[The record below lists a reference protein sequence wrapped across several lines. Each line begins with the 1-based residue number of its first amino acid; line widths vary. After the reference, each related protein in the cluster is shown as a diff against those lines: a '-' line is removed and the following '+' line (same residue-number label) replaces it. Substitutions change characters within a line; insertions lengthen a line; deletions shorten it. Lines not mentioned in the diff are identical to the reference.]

1 MVSLN
6 GGKPFP
12 AKGASMNFTIKSRL
26 GMLWALAVL
35 SAMVLGGNGLV
46 THDTIA
52 DSTATTR
59 QAFEQQT
66 LLTRF
71 EVERLQLTLAAMDAI
86 IDRADGAIESERE
99 AQMAGLVSRMAED
112 AKRIAALSQG
122 GQEKDLAEQLPDR
135 VAELVVLIRQDLK
148 QAIESRAPQSDFDEL
163 DDNIDSASRKVS
175 LIVRT
180 LSASVETRITEAW
193 TDQDTT
199 LTTTNRVGLGA
210 TGLALVAVSI
220 LAWLIVRSITRPL
233 AALTLAMRKLAGG
246 DKSVD
251 APHTSA
257 KDELGEMARA
267 LGVLKDGLL
276 HADNLAAEQ
285 EDMKA
290 RAQAER
296 RAQLTTLAGSF
307 EQGVKGVVSRVADA
321 ASGMKSTAEGLADMA
336 EESGSHAQA
345 LSGSAETT
353 AANVQTVA
361 AAAEE
366 LSASISEI
374 AGRVSRSST
383 IARNAVDEARKVD
396 DVVRSLADAAARIG
410 DVVQMIG
417 DIAGQ
422 TNLLALNA
430 TIEAARA
437 GEAGKG
443 FAVVAA
449 EVKSLSNQTAK
460 ATEEISTQIATI
472 QSVVKQVVSAI
483 SGIAQ
488 VIADIDETA
497 GSIAASVEQQGSAT
511 REIAAS
517 AQQAASGTMEM
528 SENVAQMTQVV
539 DMVRASANEVLTA
552 ADLLT
557 GNSDALHG
565 EVEKFLGSVRAG

>member
-1 MVSLN
+1 
-6 GGKPFP
+6 
-12 AKGASMNFTIKSRL
+12 MNVTIKSRL

-35 SAMVLGGNGLV
+35 SATVLGGNGLV
-46 THDTIA
+46 THDIIA
-52 DSTATTR
+52 GSTAATR
-59 QAFEQQT
+59 HAFEQHS

-71 EVERLQLTLAAMDAI
+71 EAERLQLTLAAMDAI
-86 IDRADGAIESERE
+86 IDRADGSIESERE
-99 AQMAGLVSRMAED
+99 AQIAGIASRMADD
-112 AKRIAALSQG
+112 ARHIAALSHPP
-122 GQEKDLAEQLPDR
+122 QEKDLAEQLPDR
-135 VAELVVLIRQDLK
+135 VAELVTLIRQDLK
-148 QAIESRAPQSDFDEL
+148 QAIEARASQSDFDDL
-163 DDNIDSASRKVS
+163 DDNIDGASRKVS

-180 LSASVETRITEAW
+180 LSASVETRIAEAW
-193 TDQDTT
+193 TDQDSTMI
-199 LTTTNRVGLGA
+199 TTNRVGLGA

-220 LAWLIVRSITRPL
+220 LAWLIVRSITVPL
-233 AALTLAMRKLAGG
+233 AALTGAMRKLAGG
-246 DKSVD
+246 DKTVE

-267 LGVLKDGLL
+267 LEVLKDGLL
-276 HADNLAAEQ
+276 HADTLAAEQ
-285 EDMKA
+285 EGMKA
-290 RAQAER
+290 RTAAER

-307 EQGVKGVVSRVADA
+307 EQGVKGVVSRVAAA
-321 ASGMKSTAEGLADMA
+321 ASGMKSTAEGLALMA
-336 EESGSHAQA
+336 EDSGSHAQS
-345 LSGSAETT
+345 LSGTADIT

-366 LSASISEI
+366 LSASIAEI
-374 AGRVSRSST
+374 AGRVGQSST
-383 IARNAVDEARKVD
+383 IARNAVQEARKVD
-396 DVVRSLADAAARIG
+396 DIVRSLADAAARIG
-410 DVVQMIG
+410 DVVQMIS

-443 FAVVAA
+443 FAVVAS

-460 ATEEISTQIATI
+460 ATEEISTQIATV
-472 QSVVKQVVSAI
+472 QSVVKQVVTAI
-483 SGIAQ
+483 AGIAQ
-488 VIADIDETA
+488 VIAHIDETSS
-497 GSIAASVEQQGSAT
+497 SIAASVEQQGSAT

-539 DMVRASANEVLTA
+539 DMVRASANEVLSA

-565 EVEKFLGSVRAG
+565 EVEKFLVSVRAG